1 MIKANRNFHF
11 LWSGQT
17 LANLGDILYII
28 CLITL
33 VYKETGS
40 VLHMALIPFA
50 KTMSL
55 LVSGFLAPLF
65 IEKYKRRSL
74 LVYSLILKTA
84 LLFCLC
90 LLSLYGIHTATT
102 FIVLYI
108 LVVIISLL
116 EGFGNPARRSM
127 VPDLVESTE
136 LVKANSFI
144 SIANQTSMLLSWPL
158 GSVLLVMWGEQ
169 NMLWITFGLFV
180 AATILTTQIRV
191 NERENVERHESKWEA
206 MKEGWQLI
214 FQSKKLTTLTIM
226 DVLEN
231 FGHGV
236 WIAAILYV
244 YVETV
249 IGKGEAWWGYINASF
264 FAGMMVAGLVVYR
277 FSKKMESH
285 LGFVI
290 MASTVCLMLL
300 NVWFGLTSSAWI
312 ALLVSFVF
320 GFPQMARDVSQNTL
334 IQESYRDKQ
343 LAKVYA
349 SHGTLVYGTFGIA
362 TLILGWFAE
371 EFGVR
376 ETYVFVSFLFLI
388 SFLIAFLNRKVLH
401 SNQKIASLEQDIV

>member
-1 MIKANRNFHF
+1 MIKANRYFHF

-17 LANLGDILYII
+17 LGNLGDILYII

-33 VYKETGS
+33 VYNETGS
-40 VLHMALIPFA
+40 VLHMAFIPFA

-55 LVSGFLAPLF
+55 LVSGFIAPLF
-65 IEKYKRRSL
+65 IEKYNRMSL
-74 LVYSLILKTA
+74 LINTLLLKTG

-90 LLSLYGIHTATT
+90 LLSLYGIHKAIT
-102 FIVLYI
+102 FTLLYVLIV
-108 LVVIISLL
+108 VISLL
-116 EGFGNPARRSM
+116 EGLGNPARRSM
-127 VPDLVESTE
+127 VPDLVESSE

-158 GSVLLVMWGEQ
+158 GSVLLVVWGEQ
-169 NMLWITFGLFV
+169 NMLWVTFFIFV
-180 AATILTTQIRV
+180 AATLLTTQLKV
-191 NERENVERHESKWEA
+191 NEKENVQSHESKWHA

-214 FQSKKLTTLTIM
+214 FQSKKLTTLTVM
-226 DVLEN
+226 DVLET

-244 YVETV
+244 YVETA

-277 FSKKMESH
+277 FSKKMESQ

-312 ALLVSFVF
+312 ALFVSFVF

-362 TLILGWFAE
+362 TLLLGWFAE

-376 ETYVFVSFLFLI
+376 ETYVLVSFLFLL

-401 SNQKIASLEQDIV
+401 SNQKKDTLKHKVI

>member
-1 MIKANRNFHF
+1 MIKANRYFHF

-17 LANLGDILYII
+17 LGNLGDILYII

-33 VYKETGS
+33 VYNETGS

-55 LVSGFLAPLF
+55 LVSGFIAPLF
-65 IEKYKRRSL
+65 IEKYKRTSL
-74 LVYSLILKTA
+74 LSHTLILKTA
-84 LLFCLC
+84 LLLCLC
-90 LLSLYGIHTATT
+90 LLVLYGLHTAIT
-102 FIVLYI
+102 FTLLYVLI
-108 LVVIISLL
+108 VIISFL
-116 EGFGNPARRSM
+116 EGLGNPARRSL
-127 VPDLVESTE
+127 VPDLVESAE

-158 GSVLLVMWGEQ
+158 GSVFLVMWGEQ
-169 NMLWITFGLFV
+169 NMLWVTFGLFV
-180 AATILTTQIRV
+180 VATILTTQIKV
-191 NERENVERHESKWEA
+191 NETENVPKQESKWKA

-214 FQSKKLTTLTIM
+214 FSSKKLTTLTVM

-244 YVETV
+244 YVETA

-312 ALLVSFVF
+312 ALFVSFIF

-362 TLILGWFAE
+362 TLLLGWFAE

-376 ETYVFVSFLFLI
+376 ETYVLVCFLFLV
-388 SFLIAFLNRKVLH
+388 SFSIAFMNRKVLH
-401 SNQKIASLEQDIV
+401 SDQTRVSLEQDLV

>member
-1 MIKANRNFHF
+1 MIKANRYFHF

-17 LANLGDILYII
+17 LGNLGDILYII

-33 VYKETGS
+33 VYNETGS
-40 VLHMALIPFA
+40 VLHMSLIPFA

-55 LVSGFLAPLF
+55 LVSGFIAPLF
-65 IEKYKRRSL
+65 IEKYKRTSL
-74 LVYSLILKTA
+74 LSHTLILKTA

-90 LLSLYGIHTATT
+90 LLGLYGIHTAITFT
-102 FIVLYI
+102 LLYVFIV
-108 LVVIISLL
+108 VISLL
-116 EGFGNPARRSM
+116 EGLGNPARRSM
-127 VPDLVESTE
+127 VPDLVESDE

-169 NMLWITFGLFV
+169 NMLWVTFGLFV
-180 AATILTTQIRV
+180 AATILTIQIKV
-191 NERENVERHESKWEA
+191 SEKENVRPQESKWKA

-214 FQSKKLTTLTIM
+214 FQSKKLTTLTVM
-226 DVLEN
+226 DILEN

-244 YVETV
+244 YVETA

-277 FSKKMESH
+277 FSNWMESY
-285 LGFVI
+285 LGYVI

-312 ALLVSFVF
+312 ALFVSFIF

-362 TLILGWFAE
+362 TLLLGWFAE

-376 ETYVFVSFLFLI
+376 ETYVLVSFLFLV
-388 SFLIAFLNRKVLH
+388 SFSIAFLNRKVLH
-401 SNQKIASLEQDIV
+401 SNQKITSLEQDVV

>member
-1 MIKANRNFHF
+1 MIKANRYFHF
-11 LWSGQT
+11 LWSGQA
-17 LANLGDILYII
+17 LGNLGDILYII

-33 VYKETGS
+33 VYNETGS

-55 LVSGFLAPLF
+55 LVSGFIAPLF
-65 IEKYKRRSL
+65 IETYKRTSL
-74 LVYSLILKTA
+74 LINTLLLKTG

-90 LLSLYGIHTATT
+90 LLSLYGIHTGITYALLYVL
-102 FIVLYI
+102 IV
-108 LVVIISLL
+108 VVSLL
-116 EGFGNPARRSM
+116 EGIGNPARRSM
-127 VPDLVESTE
+127 IPDLVESSE

-158 GSVLLVMWGEQ
+158 GSVLLVIWGEQ
-169 NMLWITFGLFV
+169 NMLWVTFLLFV
-180 AATILTTQIRV
+180 AATLLTTQIKV
-191 NERENVERHESKWEA
+191 NEKENVQSQESKWHT

-214 FQSKKLTTLTIM
+214 FQSKKLTTLTVM

-244 YVETV
+244 YVETA

-290 MASTVCLMLL
+290 MTSTVCLMLL

-312 ALLVSFVF
+312 ALIVSFVF

-376 ETYVFVSFLFLI
+376 ETYILVSFLFFL
-388 SFLIAFLNRKVLH
+388 SFLIAFLNRKFLH
-401 SNQKIASLEQDIV
+401 SYQKKDTLGHEVI